1 MIVTDG
7 DKNLPVARS
16 SFKLFPESTTQVYVY
31 EKKKK
36 KTQQKEKYSR
46 DCRI

>member
-36 KTQQKEKYSR
+36 KNAAERK
-46 DCRI
+46 I